1 MSDLEELTQI
11 KMSVLKDLEPMF
23 PKSIEHIFENDYL
36 VYYIQD
42 SQGNT
47 YPTVD
52 FTKQMPTNK
61 YTYQGMITKSA
72 QDFYKS
78 YHNINSYIN

>member
-1 MSDLEELTQI
+1 MSDLTELVKI
-11 KMSVLKDLEPMF
+11 KIDVLKYLEKTF
-23 PKSIEHIFENDYL
+23 PKSIESIFENDYL

-42 SQGNT
+42 TNGEV

-52 FTKQMPTNK
+52 FTKQMPTDL

-72 QDFYKS
+72 EDFYRTLQTNK
-78 YHNINSYIN
+78 YMN